1 MHVAAADILDLVIGA
16 LEFGLALIVLGHLWR
31 FRRGFPWL
39 IALIAFF
46 LLRGADR
53 VSIGMRANEST
64 ELGYLL
70 DALELAALLLLV
82 LGIERIARALE
93 RALDRA
99 IAREHEYHRA
109 LRDYRRLVRHR
120 IANPLTAILGSV
132 RTLQE
137 MTDLRPVERDE
148 LLDAIDHAAHKLQS
162 VAIEPNTPL
171 SAEERDL
178 RPQPRVPRMR
188 SEARKG
194 LHRRGPVDDV
204 IAEGW
209 VWSPAVAGTETA
221 ARYARSSPSPSALPD
236 EA

>member
-1 MHVAAADILDLVIGA
+1 MHIATADILDLVIGA
-16 LEFGLALIVLGHLWR
+16 LELGLALIVLGQLWR

-64 ELGYLL
+64 EVGYLL

-93 RALDRA
+93 HALDRA
-99 IAREHEYHRA
+99 IAREHEYDRA
-109 LRDYRRLVRHR
+109 VRDYRRLVRHR
-120 IANPLTAILGSV
+120 IANPLTAILGGV

-137 MTDLRPVERDE
+137 MPDLRSTERNQ
-148 LLDAIDHAAHKLQS
+148 LLDAIDLAAHKLQA

-171 SAEERDL
+171 SAEERNL
-178 RPQPRVPRMR
+178 RPQPRVERMR

-194 LHRRGPVDDV
+194 LHRRG
-204 IAEGW
+204 
-209 VWSPAVAGTETA
+209 AVE
-221 ARYARSSPSPSALPD
+221 PI
-236 EA
+236 